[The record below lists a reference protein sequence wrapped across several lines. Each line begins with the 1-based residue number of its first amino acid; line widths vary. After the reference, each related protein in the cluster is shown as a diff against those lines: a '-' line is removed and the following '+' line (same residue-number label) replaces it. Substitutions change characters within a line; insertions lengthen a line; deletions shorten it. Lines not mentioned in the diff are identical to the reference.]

1 MALKRLIVNQSYGL
15 GDALLTMAPL
25 PIIARR
31 DPTTAD
37 LAELGTVWCN
47 VVTSTIYML
56 ASITA
61 GSANWTTSPASGVGV
76 FTSVT
81 INPGN
86 LTITAG
92 NAVISAG
99 DLTVTAGNTVLG
111 GDLTVAGTTTLNGD
125 IDITSAALIDL
136 TSTLDAAPSILLHA
150 NGGTAESIELHSDQ
164 GTSDTSIYI
173 HSDVGS
179 VTVESSRNA
188 ANAIIIAA
196 QAGGIDITAVGA
208 AAGEDIDISAVGSS
222 VNISSTEV
230 AGDAIVINA
239 TNGGVD
245 IAGNLDVGITAVNAS
260 INLTASEA
268 AADAIVIHASNA
280 AGGVQ
285 IRAGSGGIQIGN
297 EADTTPISVGSTAPT
312 VDRTITLGAGTIVTD
327 GVDDVINLG
336 TGGMTADGDEQITR
350 TINIGTGTTTAINNA
365 AATADLT
372 VNIASGNVTDDG
384 SGTAILTVN
393 IATGTNTSATQ
404 TVNMGSAGATVLID
418 GTVTINESINLNTAI
433 NSGTSTGTVDIG
445 NAAAGD
451 ITLTTAGDIILE
463 TPATVG
469 VTLQNSVRLITGAGS
484 PDTVIT
490 APAGSLF
497 LRTDPAG
504 ATSRLYINTDSATA
518 WTNIT
523 CAA

>member
-164 GTSDTSIYI
+164 GTSDTSTEK
-173 HSDVGS
+173 VAGS
-179 VTVESSRNA
+179 IVIISS
-188 ANAIIIAA
+188 
-196 QAGGIDITAVGA
+196 QCCVDITASGA
-208 AAGEDIDISAVGSS
+208 AAGEDMDISAVGSS
-222 VNISSTEV
+222 VNISATEV

-245 IAGNLDVGITAVNAS
+245 IA
-260 INLTASEA
+260 
-268 AADAIVIHASNA
+268 
-280 AGGVQ
+280 
-285 IRAGSGGIQIGN
+285 
-297 EADTTPISVGSTAPT
+297 
-312 VDRTITLGAGTIVTD
+312 DRK
-327 GVDDVINLG
+327 
-336 TGGMTADGDEQITR
+336 
-350 TINIGTGTTTAINNA
+350 
-365 AATADLT
+365 
-372 VNIASGNVTDDG
+372 S
-384 SGTAILTVN
+384 
-393 IATGTNTSATQ
+393 
-404 TVNMGSAGATVLID
+404 
-418 GTVTINESINLNTAI
+418 
-433 NSGTSTGTVDIG
+433 
-445 NAAAGD
+445 
-451 ITLTTAGDIILE
+451 
-463 TPATVG
+463 
-469 VTLQNSVRLITGAGS
+469 
-484 PDTVIT
+484 
-490 APAGSLF
+490 
-497 LRTDPAG
+497 
-504 ATSRLYINTDSATA
+504 
-518 WTNIT
+518 
-523 CAA
+523 